1 MTKRKKQSRRSK
13 QPYPELDPKYSL
25 KTRADLVDQ
34 DYLNKLS
41 PKELAWLNKFNK
53 EYVSGSLDRE
63 NIKKNLHKKRK
74 HIKDADDRNNARN
87 RDVLTREKAANR
99 VIEYDSLIEESS
111 HESYEDRLIDSID
124 SKETR
129 EAIEWLADSV
139 EKDQTLIED
148 KLINESDD

>member
-1 MTKRKKQSRRSK
+1 MAKRKKQSRRSK
-13 QPYPELDPKYSL
+13 QQYPDLDPKYNL
-25 KTRADLVDQ
+25 KTRADLLDQ

-41 PKELAWLNKFNK
+41 PKELAWLNRFNK
-53 EYVSGSLDRE
+53 EEISASFDKERPSRNL
-63 NIKKNLHKKRK
+63 NKSKKSHKRCY
-74 HIKDADDRNNARN
+74 DNNNARN
-87 RDVLTREKAANR
+87 RDILTREKAANR
-99 VIEYDSLIEESS
+99 LIDYESLIKEKS
-111 HESYEDRLIDSID
+111 HDSYEDHLIDSID